1 MIPTLF
7 GITLVT
13 FFIMHLAPGD
23 PVEAMSGGIAGRI
36 SREAHQQ
43 FLTAYGLDRPVYV
56 QYWMWLGKVVRLDFG
71 DSFVTGQPVI
81 EVIMEK
87 LPVTI
92 YLNFVSI
99 IVIFMIAIPSGILS
113 AFHKDKFTDKF
124 FGVFYFILYSLFAPW
139 VAIFLLSVFSVQL
152 NIFPLYQIT
161 SDYFHELSFFG
172 KVADVAWHSVLPV
185 IVMSYGGFAFH
196 SRIIRG
202 SVLDVLN
209 QEYITTA
216 RAKGLPEKRVLKKHA
231 LRNALIPLVTI
242 FGAILPSLI
251 GGSVIIETIFNIDG
265 MGRLFFFSMTSRDW
279 FMIMGLTTISAILTL
294 VGILLS
300 DILYAVVDPRIRLD

>member
-1 MIPTLF
+1 M
-7 GITLVT
+7 
-13 FFIMHLAPGD
+13 
-23 PVEAMSGGIAGRI
+23 
-36 SREAHQQ
+36 
-43 FLTAYGLDRPVYV
+43 
-56 QYWMWLGKVVRLDFG
+56 
-71 DSFVTGQPVI
+71 
-81 EVIMEK
+81 
-87 LPVTI
+87 
-92 YLNFVSI
+92 
-99 IVIFMIAIPSGILS
+99 
-113 AFHKDKFTDKF
+113 
-124 FGVFYFILYSLFAPW
+124 
-139 VAIFLLSVFSVQL
+139 
-152 NIFPLYQIT
+152 
-161 SDYFHELSFFG
+161 
-172 KVADVAWHSVLPV
+172 AWHSVLPV